1 MLHTILNV
9 VLWLLSF
16 LGIMLLIILG
26 IIIAALLVVLFVPIR
41 YKGDCSKNSVKTQA
55 QIRINW
61 LLHIIRVYVDYEK
74 KLVIKAYVLFI
85 KIYDSGKPGQKK
97 SKKNKQLKNVKE
109 AKEEKEEKEEKEA
122 DKTLE
127 DNPGETIDANISKQ
141 AGRENVK
148 KKKQSL
154 FEKIRNIF
162 KNIICKCKAVC
173 DKIKSIVNN
182 INYYCTILK
191 EEKTREI
198 FGRVIHRLIKVL
210 KSIRPRK
217 LKANITVGTGS
228 PDTTGYLMALA
239 GMMYPCLGKNVNIEA
254 DFDNTILH
262 GDIKFKGR
270 ITLFIIIAQV
280 LKIYT
285 DREIR
290 ILISRLKR
298 EDA

>member
-16 LGIMLLIILG
+16 LGITLLIILG
-26 IIIAALLVVLFVPIR
+26 IIIVALLAVLFVPIR
-41 YKGDCSKNSVKTQA
+41 YKGDCSKNSLKTQT

-74 KLVIKAYVLFI
+74 KFVIKAYVFFI
-85 KIYDSGKPGQKK
+85 RIYDSGNPGKKK
-97 SKKNKQLKNVKE
+97 SKKNERVKETKDIKE
-109 AKEEKEEKEEKEA
+109 AKEAKEA
-122 DKTLE
+122 DKTFE
-127 DNPGETIDANISKQ
+127 DNPGEALNVNKSKQ
-141 AGRENVK
+141 AGAKTAK
-148 KKKQSL
+148 KKKQSVL
-154 FEKIRNIF
+154 EKIRNIL

-191 EEKTREI
+191 EEETGKI
-198 FGRVIHRLIKVL
+198 FRRVIHRLVKVL
-210 KSIRPRK
+210 KCIRPRK

-228 PDTTGYLMALA
+228 PDTTGYIMALA
-239 GMMYPCLGKNVNIEA
+239 GIMYPCLGKNINITA
-254 DFDNTILH
+254 DFDNTILEY
-262 GDIKFKGR
+262 DIKFKGH
-270 ITLFIIIAQV
+270 ITLFIIIVQI
-280 LKIYT
+280 LKLYT